1 MKLGLIFVSFFGK
14 RAIMKTRT
22 IAFGFLLLLIGGMVT
37 AKGTDL
43 GPKKAK
49 IANQQ
54 GKVISIE
61 GVGNTRTIEAKGG
74 ETVQIEG
81 ADNKIVIRG
90 NVSKL
95 IIEGKGNTVTGNDVA
110 TVTIEGA
117 GNMVNIGSLE
127 TVQIEGVK
135 NHVHYKST
143 KNKSGQAKVS
153 TEGADNM
160 VMKMK

>member
-1 MKLGLIFVSFFGK
+1 MKL
-14 RAIMKTRT
+14 RT
-22 IAFGFLLLLIGGMVT
+22 ITFGFSLLLIGSLVIA
-37 AKGTDL
+37 AKE
-43 GPKKAK
+43 PFSKALTNDVV
-49 IANQQ
+49 NQK

-61 GVGNTRTIEAKGG
+61 GVNNNRTIEAKGG
-74 ETVQIEG
+74 EIVQIEG
-81 ADNKIVIRG
+81 ADNKVVIRG

-95 IIEGKGNTVTGNDVA
+95 IIEGKGNTVTGNDIA

-117 GNMVNIGSLE
+117 DNMVNIGSVE

-143 KNKSGQAKVS
+143 KNKSGQVKVS

>member
-1 MKLGLIFVSFFGK
+1 MKL
-14 RAIMKTRT
+14 RT
-22 IAFGFLLLLIGGMVT
+22 ITFGFSLLLIGSLVIA
-37 AKGTDL
+37 AKE
-43 GPKKAK
+43 PFSKALTNDVV
-49 IANQQ
+49 NQQ

-61 GVGNTRTIEAKGG
+61 GVNNNRTIEAKGG
-74 ETVQIEG
+74 EIVQIEG
-81 ADNKIVIRG
+81 ADNKVVIRG

-95 IIEGKGNTVTGNDVA
+95 IIEGKGNTVTGNDIA

-117 GNMVNIGSLE
+117 DNSVNIGSVE

-143 KNKSGQAKVS
+143 KNKSGQVKVS

>member
-1 MKLGLIFVSFFGK
+1 MKL
-14 RAIMKTRT
+14 RT
-22 IAFGFLLLLIGGMVT
+22 ITVGFSLLLIGSLVMAAKEPVSKALKNDMV
-37 AKGTDL
+37 
-43 GPKKAK
+43 
-49 IANQQ
+49 NQQ

-61 GVGNTRTIEAKGG
+61 GVNNNRTIEAKGG
-74 ETVQIEG
+74 EIVQIEG
-81 ADNKIVIRG
+81 ADNKVVIRG

-95 IIEGKGNTVTGNDVA
+95 IIEGKGNTVTGNDIT

-117 GNMVNIGSLE
+117 DNMVNIGSVE
-127 TVQIEGVK
+127 TVQIDGVK

-143 KNKSGQAKVS
+143 KNKSGQVKVS

>member
-1 MKLGLIFVSFFGK
+1 MKL
-14 RAIMKTRT
+14 RT
-22 IAFGFLLLLIGGMVT
+22 ITFGFSLLLIGSLVMAANEPVS
-37 AKGTDL
+37 
-43 GPKKAK
+43 KALTNDVV
-49 IANQQ
+49 NQQ

-61 GVGNTRTIEAKGG
+61 GVNNNRTIEAKGG
-74 ETVQIEG
+74 EIVQIEG
-81 ADNKIVIRG
+81 ADNKVVIRG

-95 IIEGKGNTVTGNDVA
+95 IIEGKGNTVTGNDIT

-117 GNMVNIGSLE
+117 DNMVNIGSVE

-143 KNKSGQAKVS
+143 KNKSGQVKVS

>member
-1 MKLGLIFVSFFGK
+1 MKL
-14 RAIMKTRT
+14 RT
-22 IAFGFLLLLIGGMVT
+22 ITVGFSLLLIGSLVIA
-37 AKGTDL
+37 AKEPFSKTLTNDVV
-43 GPKKAK
+43 
-49 IANQQ
+49 NQQ

-61 GVGNTRTIEAKGG
+61 GVNNNRTIEAKGG
-74 ETVQIEG
+74 EIVQIEG
-81 ADNKIVIRG
+81 ADNKVVIRG

-95 IIEGKGNTVTGNDVA
+95 IIEGKGNTVTGNDIA

-117 GNMVNIGSLE
+117 DNMVNIGSVE

-143 KNKSGQAKVS
+143 KNKSGQVKVS

>member
-1 MKLGLIFVSFFGK
+1 MKL
-14 RAIMKTRT
+14 RT
-22 IAFGFLLLLIGGMVT
+22 ITFGFSLLLIGSLVIA
-37 AKGTDL
+37 AKE
-43 GPKKAK
+43 PFSKALTNDVV
-49 IANQQ
+49 NQQ

-61 GVGNTRTIEAKGG
+61 GVNNNRTIEAKGG
-74 ETVQIEG
+74 EIVQIEG
-81 ADNKIVIRG
+81 ADNKVVIRG

-95 IIEGKGNTVTGNDVA
+95 IIEGKGNTVTGNDIA

-117 GNMVNIGSLE
+117 DNMVNIGSVE

-143 KNKSGQAKVS
+143 KNKSGQVKVS

-160 VMKMK
+160 VMKVK

>member
-1 MKLGLIFVSFFGK
+1 MKL
-14 RAIMKTRT
+14 RT
-22 IAFGFLLLLIGGMVT
+22 ITVGFSLLLIGSLVMA
-37 AKGTDL
+37 AKE
-43 GPKKAK
+43 PVSKALTNDVV
-49 IANQQ
+49 NQQ

-61 GVGNTRTIEAKGG
+61 GVNNNRTIEAKGG
-74 ETVQIEG
+74 EIVQIEG
-81 ADNKIVIRG
+81 ADNKVVIRG

-95 IIEGKGNTVTGNDVA
+95 IIEGKGNTVTGNDIT

-117 GNMVNIGSLE
+117 DNMVNIGSVE
-127 TVQIEGVK
+127 TVQIDGVK

-143 KNKSGQAKVS
+143 KNKSGQVKVS

>member
-1 MKLGLIFVSFFGK
+1 MTL
-14 RAIMKTRT
+14 RT
-22 IAFGFLLLLIGGMVT
+22 IIFGFSLLLTGRLVMA
-37 AKGTDL
+37 AKE
-43 GPKKAK
+43 PVSKALTNDVV
-49 IANQQ
+49 NQQ

-61 GVGNTRTIEAKGG
+61 GVNNNRTIEAKGG
-74 ETVQIEG
+74 EIVQIEG
-81 ADNKIVIRG
+81 ADNKVVIRG

-95 IIEGKGNTVTGNDVA
+95 IIEGKGNTVTGNDIT

-117 GNMVNIGSLE
+117 DNMVNIGSVE

-143 KNKSGQAKVS
+143 KNKTGQVKVS

-160 VMKMK
+160 VMKVK

>member
-1 MKLGLIFVSFFGK
+1 MKL
-14 RAIMKTRT
+14 RT
-22 IAFGFLLLLIGGMVT
+22 ITFGFSLLLIGSLVIA
-37 AKGTDL
+37 AKE
-43 GPKKAK
+43 PFSKALTNDVV
-49 IANQQ
+49 NQQ

-61 GVGNTRTIEAKGG
+61 GVNNNRTLEAKGG
-74 ETVQIEG
+74 EIVQIEE
-81 ADNKIVIRG
+81 ADNKVVIRG

-95 IIEGKGNTVTGNDVA
+95 IIEGKGNTVTGNDIA

-117 GNMVNIGSLE
+117 DNMVNIGSVE
-127 TVQIEGVK
+127 SVQIEGVK

-143 KNKSGQAKVS
+143 KNKSGQVKVS

>member
-1 MKLGLIFVSFFGK
+1 MKL
-14 RAIMKTRT
+14 RT
-22 IAFGFLLLLIGGMVT
+22 ITFGFSLLLIGSLVIA
-37 AKGTDL
+37 AKE
-43 GPKKAK
+43 PFSKALTNDVV
-49 IANQQ
+49 NQQ

-61 GVGNTRTIEAKGG
+61 GVNNNRTIEAKGG
-74 ETVQIEG
+74 EIVQIEG
-81 ADNKIVIRG
+81 ADNKVVIRG

-95 IIEGKGNTVTGNDVA
+95 IIEGKGSTVTGNDIT

-117 GNMVNIGSLE
+117 DNMVNIGSVE

-143 KNKSGQAKVS
+143 KNKSGQVKVS

>member
-1 MKLGLIFVSFFGK
+1 MK
-14 RAIMKTRT
+14 MRT
-22 IAFGFLLLLIGGMVT
+22 IALGFSLLLLGSMVM
-37 AKGTDL
+37 AKGP
-43 GPKKAK
+43 GYKAP
-49 IANQQ
+49 INAVSDQQ

-74 ETVQIEG
+74 ETIQIEG
-81 ADNKIVIRG
+81 ADNKVVIRG
-90 NVSKL
+90 NVSKV
-95 IIEGKGNTVTGNDVA
+95 IIEGKGNTVTGNDVS

-117 GNMVNIGSLE
+117 DNMVNIGSLE
-127 TVQIEGVK
+127 TVQIEGIK

-143 KNKSGQAKVS
+143 KNKSGQVKVS

>member
-1 MKLGLIFVSFFGK
+1 
-14 RAIMKTRT
+14 MKTRT
-22 IAFGFLLLLIGGMVT
+22 IAFGFSLLLLGGMVM
-37 AKGTDL
+37 AKGS
-43 GPKKAK
+43 GYKAP
-49 IANQQ
+49 INAVSDQQ

-74 ETVQIEG
+74 EIIQIEG
-81 ADNKIVIRG
+81 ADNKVVIRG
-90 NVSKL
+90 NVSKV
-95 IIEGKGNTVTGNDVA
+95 IIEGKGNTVTGNDVS

-117 GNMVNIGSLE
+117 DNMVNIGSLE

-143 KNKSGQAKVS
+143 KNKSGQVKVS

>member
-1 MKLGLIFVSFFGK
+1 MAGREPISKNVDD
-14 RAIMKTRT
+14 
-22 IAFGFLLLLIGGMVT
+22 VVV
-37 AKGTDL
+37 
-43 GPKKAK
+43 
-49 IANQQ
+49 NQQ
-54 GKVISIE
+54 GKVIAIE
-61 GVGNTRTIEAKGG
+61 GVGNKRTIEAKGG
-74 ETVQIEG
+74 EIIQIEG
-81 ADNKIVIRG
+81 ADNKVVIRG

-95 IIEGKGNTVTGNDVA
+95 TIEGKGNTVTGNDIA

-117 GNMVNIGSLE
+117 DNMVNMGSVE

-143 KNKSGQAKVS
+143 KNKSGQVKVS

>member
-1 MKLGLIFVSFFGK
+1 MKL
-14 RAIMKTRT
+14 RT
-22 IAFGFLLLLIGGMVT
+22 ITFGFSLLLIGSLVIA
-37 AKGTDL
+37 AKE
-43 GPKKAK
+43 PFSKALTNDVV
-49 IANQQ
+49 NQQ

-61 GVGNTRTIEAKGG
+61 GVNNNRTIEAKGG
-74 ETVQIEG
+74 EIVQIEG
-81 ADNKIVIRG
+81 ADNKVVIRG

-95 IIEGKGNTVTGNDVA
+95 IIEGKGNTVTGNDIA

-117 GNMVNIGSLE
+117 DNRVNIGSVE

-143 KNKSGQAKVS
+143 KNKSGQVNVS

>member
-1 MKLGLIFVSFFGK
+1 MKL
-14 RAIMKTRT
+14 RT
-22 IAFGFLLLLIGGMVT
+22 ITFGFSLLLIGSLVIA
-37 AKGTDL
+37 AKEPVISALTNDVV
-43 GPKKAK
+43 
-49 IANQQ
+49 NQQ

-61 GVGNTRTIEAKGG
+61 GVNNNRTIEAKGG
-74 ETVQIEG
+74 EIVQIEG
-81 ADNKIVIRG
+81 ADNKVVIRG

-95 IIEGKGNTVTGNDVA
+95 IIEGKGNTVTGNDIA

-117 GNMVNIGSLE
+117 DNMVNIGSVE

-143 KNKSGQAKVS
+143 KNKSGQVKVS

-160 VMKMK
+160 VMKIK

>member
-1 MKLGLIFVSFFGK
+1 MKL
-14 RAIMKTRT
+14 RT
-22 IAFGFLLLLIGGMVT
+22 ITFGFSLLLIGSLVIA
-37 AKGTDL
+37 AKE
-43 GPKKAK
+43 PFSKALTNDVV
-49 IANQQ
+49 NQQ

-61 GVGNTRTIEAKGG
+61 GVNNNRTIEAKGG
-74 ETVQIEG
+74 EIVPIEG
-81 ADNKIVIRG
+81 ADNKVVIRG

-95 IIEGKGNTVTGNDVA
+95 IIEGKGNTVTGNDIA

-117 GNMVNIGSLE
+117 DNRVNIGSVE

-143 KNKSGQAKVS
+143 KNKSGQVKVS

>member
-1 MKLGLIFVSFFGK
+1 MKL
-14 RAIMKTRT
+14 RT
-22 IAFGFLLLLIGGMVT
+22 ITFGFSLLLIGSLVIA
-37 AKGTDL
+37 AKE
-43 GPKKAK
+43 PFSKALTNDVV
-49 IANQQ
+49 NQQ

-61 GVGNTRTIEAKGG
+61 GVNNNRAIEAKGG
-74 ETVQIEG
+74 EIVQIEG
-81 ADNKIVIRG
+81 ADNKVVIRG

-95 IIEGKGNTVTGNDVA
+95 IIEGKGNTVTGNDIA

-117 GNMVNIGSLE
+117 DNMVNIGSVE

-143 KNKSGQAKVS
+143 KNKSGQVKVS

>member
-1 MKLGLIFVSFFGK
+1 MKL
-14 RAIMKTRT
+14 RT
-22 IAFGFLLLLIGGMVT
+22 ITFGFSLLLIGSLVIA
-37 AKGTDL
+37 AKE
-43 GPKKAK
+43 PFSKALTNDVV
-49 IANQQ
+49 NQQ

-61 GVGNTRTIEAKGG
+61 GVNNNRTIEAKGG
-74 ETVQIEG
+74 EIVQIEG
-81 ADNKIVIRG
+81 ADNKVVIRG

-95 IIEGKGNTVTGNDVA
+95 IIEGKGNTVTGNDIA

-117 GNMVNIGSLE
+117 DNRVNIGSVE

-143 KNKSGQAKVS
+143 KNKSGQVKVS

>member
-1 MKLGLIFVSFFGK
+1 MKL
-14 RAIMKTRT
+14 RT
-22 IAFGFLLLLIGGMVT
+22 ITFGLSLLLIGSLVIA
-37 AKGTDL
+37 AKE
-43 GPKKAK
+43 PFSKALTNDVV
-49 IANQQ
+49 NQQ

-61 GVGNTRTIEAKGG
+61 GVNNNRTIEAKGG
-74 ETVQIEG
+74 EIVQIEG
-81 ADNKIVIRG
+81 ADNKVVIRG

-95 IIEGKGNTVTGNDVA
+95 IIEGKGNTVTGNDIA

-117 GNMVNIGSLE
+117 DNRVNIGSVE

-143 KNKSGQAKVS
+143 KNKSGQVKVS

>member
-1 MKLGLIFVSFFGK
+1 MKL
-14 RAIMKTRT
+14 RT
-22 IAFGFLLLLIGGMVT
+22 ITVGFSLLLIGSLVIA
-37 AKGTDL
+37 AKEPFSKTLTNDVV
-43 GPKKAK
+43 
-49 IANQQ
+49 NQQ

-61 GVGNTRTIEAKGG
+61 GVNNNRTIEAKGG
-74 ETVQIEG
+74 EIVQIEG
-81 ADNKIVIRG
+81 ADNKVVIRG

-95 IIEGKGNTVTGNDVA
+95 IIEGKGNTVTGNDIA

-117 GNMVNIGSLE
+117 DNMVHIGSVE

-143 KNKSGQAKVS
+143 KNKSGQVKVS

>member
-1 MKLGLIFVSFFGK
+1 MKL
-14 RAIMKTRT
+14 RT
-22 IAFGFLLLLIGGMVT
+22 ITFGFSLLLIGSLVIA
-37 AKGTDL
+37 AKE
-43 GPKKAK
+43 PFSKALTNDVV
-49 IANQQ
+49 NQQ

-61 GVGNTRTIEAKGG
+61 GVNNNRTIEAKGG
-74 ETVQIEG
+74 EIVQIEG
-81 ADNKIVIRG
+81 ADNKVVIRG

-95 IIEGKGNTVTGNDVA
+95 IIEGKGNTVTGNDIA

-117 GNMVNIGSLE
+117 DNMVNIGSVE

-143 KNKSGQAKVS
+143 KNKSGQVKVS